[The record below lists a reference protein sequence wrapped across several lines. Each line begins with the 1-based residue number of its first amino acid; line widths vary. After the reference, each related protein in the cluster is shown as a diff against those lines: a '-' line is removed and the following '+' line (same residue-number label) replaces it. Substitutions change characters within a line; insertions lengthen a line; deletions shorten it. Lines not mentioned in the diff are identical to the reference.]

1 MSNADA
7 SKARAIFFA
16 EAREQCERLEAILL
30 AKPGAGDAEI
40 CQRLFRTAHTI
51 KGSAGLFGLQT
62 LQQFAHEMESVLE
75 RLRQGQIV
83 LDQALVSLL
92 LRCKDHLRSLIDS
105 GEWAQTPDVVEQVQ
119 ARVLSEALHALCAE
133 GSGAA
138 AAVVGVLE
146 AESGGR
152 LICSANPY
160 WQVGLRFDPALF
172 RKGFDPLLLLND
184 LSELGELR
192 QVQVVWRDW
201 PALPVLDATECFFG
215 LNLSLASQADATSL
229 GEVFELIQHDACV
242 ALLPPRAPL
251 RDYRLWA
258 ERLQA
263 RAPTQAGES
272 VAAQVQ
278 RWQDCGALTAQEAAR
293 VMANEVQA
301 DTVMLNEDIRTE
313 AQLTQ
318 PALPLKAEAAYVRV
332 EAGKLDRLIDRV
344 GELVLALAGTDL
356 LARREGDPL
365 LLQSVGTLQG
375 LVESL
380 REDALTLRMV
390 PLDEVFGRFPRLVRE
405 VALQLGKNIRLEL
418 AGAQTEIDK
427 TLVEPL
433 TEALT
438 HLVRN
443 ALDHGLELPAERLGS
458 GKPAQGV
465 LRIAAWQEA
474 QSVWVEVLDD
484 GRGIAHDKVLARAR
498 SLGLVAGDVAELP
511 EGAASDAALMQWIF
525 RPGFSTAT
533 QLSALSGRGVGLDV
547 VKRNIEALRGE
558 IDVSS
563 RPKQGSCFRLRL
575 PLTLSLIEGF
585 QVEVSGASYVLP
597 LSAVLACDSYSV
609 QAAAGAR
616 GHLLVRDEW
625 LPCVHLRELFG
636 QADTGPSAYA
646 VIVRF
651 GARRVVLVVD
661 RLVGQM
667 QAVIKPLGPLFR
679 ALRGISGTTILANG
693 QAALVLDVGQLIQ
706 WVEQREARAGG
717 VPFGTL
723 APASSPFR
731 GEYS

>member
-1 MSNADA
+1 
-7 SKARAIFFA
+7 
-16 EAREQCERLEAILL
+16 
-30 AKPGAGDAEI
+30 
-40 CQRLFRTAHTI
+40 
-51 KGSAGLFGLQT
+51 
-62 LQQFAHEMESVLE
+62 
-75 RLRQGQIV
+75 
-83 LDQALVSLL
+83 
-92 LRCKDHLRSLIDS
+92 
-105 GEWAQTPDVVEQVQ
+105 
-119 ARVLSEALHALCAE
+119 
-133 GSGAA
+133 
-138 AAVVGVLE
+138 
-146 AESGGR
+146 
-152 LICSANPY
+152 
-160 WQVGLRFDPALF
+160 
-172 RKGFDPLLLLND
+172 
-184 LSELGELR
+184 
-192 QVQVVWRDW
+192 
-201 PALPVLDATECFFG
+201 
-215 LNLSLASQADATSL
+215 
-229 GEVFELIQHDACV
+229 
-242 ALLPPRAPL
+242 
-251 RDYRLWA
+251 
-258 ERLQA
+258 
-263 RAPTQAGES
+263 
-272 VAAQVQ
+272 
-278 RWQDCGALTAQEAAR
+278 
-293 VMANEVQA
+293 
-301 DTVMLNEDIRTE
+301 
-313 AQLTQ
+313 
-318 PALPLKAEAAYVRV
+318 
-332 EAGKLDRLIDRV
+332 
-344 GELVLALAGTDL
+344 
-356 LARREGDPL
+356 
-365 LLQSVGTLQG
+365 
-375 LVESL
+375 
-380 REDALTLRMV
+380 MV